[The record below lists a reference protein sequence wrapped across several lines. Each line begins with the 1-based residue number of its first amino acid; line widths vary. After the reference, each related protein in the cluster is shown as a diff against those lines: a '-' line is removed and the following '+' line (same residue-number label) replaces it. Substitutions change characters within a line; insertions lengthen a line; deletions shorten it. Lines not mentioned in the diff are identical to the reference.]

1 MHLTSKALSL
11 YRNSN
16 PNLNLYSS
24 LTFENLLVN
33 FYFDT
38 IASRVD
44 GESWTDVGKTRQ
56 GGEVA
61 DERGD
66 ENEIKAKRL
75 FHKLYFWSMF
85 QEM

>member
-1 MHLTSKALSL
+1 MDAFNEQSPRVCTGIQILISICIPRSIL
-11 YRNSN
+11 RI
-16 PNLNLYSS
+16 
-24 LTFENLLVN
+24 LLVN

-61 DERGD
+61 DER
-66 ENEIKAKRL
+66 
-75 FHKLYFWSMF
+75 
-85 QEM
+85 